1 MSLIKCGK
9 CGELYSDSYRSCPF
23 CAEDEEY
30 YKGNVRKGNRRNRGT
45 KKRTGILIPLLSLVL
60 VVLIGGGVW
69 YFYGTNIQEFFTRD
83 KVTPAAE
90 TADPAESTEQESSS
104 PVELLMDKTL
114 RLAPDSS
121 EKLKISG
128 GTSYEWVSSDP
139 TVATVSGSGVVNA
152 VAEGTTIITAVDVS
166 GASAVCS
173 VTVAEETDEPDGGTE
188 QTSGGTT
195 TKPIKPADTGS
206 SGTTTTKVDASKL
219 KFSAPAYGTVL
230 YPTAS
235 GTYDIS
241 IMKSMGESSFQ
252 LAVEGTSAKV
262 NWTTANSNIATVD
275 ADGTFHAVNYGE
287 TTVTAKV
294 GDAAVQFLV
303 RVK

>member
-9 CGELYSDSYRSCPF
+9 CGELYSDSYRGCPF

-30 YKGNVRKGNRRNRGT
+30 YKGHVRKGNRRNRET
-45 KKRTGILIPLLSLVL
+45 KKRTGILTTLLSLVL
-60 VVLIGGGVW
+60 AVLLGGGVW
-69 YFYGTNIQEFFTRD
+69 YLYGDNIQEFFTRD
-83 KVTPAAE
+83 RVMPSAE
-90 TADPAESTEQESSS
+90 AADPAGSTEQENSA
-104 PVELLMDKTL
+104 PVELVMNKTL

-139 TVATVSGSGVVNA
+139 TVATVSGSGTVNA
-152 VAEGTTIITAVDVS
+152 VAIGTTIITATDSS

-173 VTVAEETDEPDGGTE
+173 VTVTDETDEPESGTE
-188 QTSGGTT
+188 QTPGGTT
-195 TKPIKPADTGS
+195 TKPVKPADNGS
-206 SGTTTTKVDASKL
+206 SGTTTPKVDISKL
-219 KFSAPAYGTVL
+219 QFSVPAYGTVL
-230 YPTAS
+230 YPAAD

-241 IMKSMGESSFQ
+241 IMKSLGESSFQ

-275 ADGTFHAVNYGE
+275 ADGTFRAVNYGE
-287 TTVTAKV
+287 TTVTAKA
-294 GDAAVQFLV
+294 GDASVSFLV